1 MIEQVFQFSTG
12 NDKAIE
18 KIIFDENLNYIHMIF
33 NKDEGLPEH
42 FSNGNVYMSVVR
54 GILSIALG
62 EQQIHEYTAGTILKI
77 PVNTKMNVNNLHGET
92 LELFVVKAPAPAK

>member
-33 NKDEGLPEH
+33 NKDDGLPEH
-42 FSNGNVYMSVVR
+42 FSNGNVYMSVIR
-54 GILSIALG
+54 GTLSIALG
-62 EQQIHEYTAGTILKI
+62 EQQIHEYAAGTILKI
-77 PVNTKMNVNNLHGET
+77 PVNTKMNVKNLHEEI
-92 LELFVVKAPAPAK
+92 LEIFVVKAPAPQS